1 MLEQPLCDAAK
12 LHVKMKG
19 NHLALDCCA
28 IGIGFPVQILIA
40 VPSTQRFH
48 CRHPEVI
55 SVRAQ
60 DVDCVAEAKLD
71 SKSIS
76 VEQDDFQRLEGQVGG
91 EKKDRASGGMVYDHE
106 PDQMTDRAPEQID
119 APILDGHVIFPVH
132 GAGRRNK
139 GAQLPSQIL
148 KTNLFAVDSWSAA
161 AS

>member
-12 LHVKMKG
+12 LHVKTKG
-19 NHLALDCCA
+19 NHLALDCCP

-48 CRHPEVI
+48 FRHPEVV

-60 DVDCVAEAKLD
+60 VVDCLSEAKLD

-91 EKKDRASGGMVYDHE
+91 EKKDRASGGCVFRSKWAGDSIGSG
-106 PDQMTDRAPEQID
+106 PLI
-119 APILDGHVIFPVH
+119 PV
-132 GAGRRNK
+132 
-139 GAQLPSQIL
+139 
-148 KTNLFAVDSWSAA
+148 
-161 AS
+161 

>member
-76 VEQDDFQRLEGQVGG
+76 VEQDDFQRLEGQMY
-91 EKKDRASGGMVYDHE
+91 AS
-106 PDQMTDRAPEQID
+106 EQ
-119 APILDGHVIFPVH
+119 VH
-132 GAGRRNK
+132 SFGAAWIVLN
-139 GAQLPSQIL
+139 SI
-148 KTNLFAVDSWSAA
+148 
-161 AS
+161 

>member
-19 NHLALDCCA
+19 NHLALDCCP

-40 VPSTQRFH
+40 VPATQRFH
-48 CRHPEVI
+48 CRHPKMV

-60 DVDCVAEAKLD
+60 DVDCLAEAKLD

-76 VEQDDFQRLEGQVGG
+76 VEQDDFQRLEGQVGR
-91 EKKDRASGGMVYDHE
+91 EKKDRASDGMMYDHE
-106 PDQMTDRAPEQID
+106 PDQVPDRAPEQID
-119 APILDGHVIFPVH
+119 APILDGHVVFPVH

-148 KTNLFAVDSWSAA
+148 ETNLLAVDPWPAA
-161 AS
+161 AP

>member
-19 NHLALDCCA
+19 NHLALDCCP

-48 CRHPEVI
+48 FRRPEVV

-60 DVDCVAEAKLD
+60 DADCVAEAKLD

-76 VEQDDFQRLEGQVGG
+76 VEQDDFQRFEGPVGG
-91 EKKDRASGGMVYDHE
+91 EKKESASGGVGYDH
-106 PDQMTDRAPEQID
+106 
-119 APILDGHVIFPVH
+119 
-132 GAGRRNK
+132 
-139 GAQLPSQIL
+139 
-148 KTNLFAVDSWSAA
+148 
-161 AS
+161 